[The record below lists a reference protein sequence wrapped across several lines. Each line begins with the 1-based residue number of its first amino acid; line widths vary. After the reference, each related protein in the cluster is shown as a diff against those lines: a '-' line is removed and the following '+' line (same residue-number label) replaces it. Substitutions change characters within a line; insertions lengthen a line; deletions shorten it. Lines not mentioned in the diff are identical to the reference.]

1 MSNNK
6 FTVSYKDGEIMKLE
20 TALCYD
26 EETNE
31 YYFYLYHNKYLFK
44 KNVIGYIQFRI
55 INGDLS
61 FEKLN
66 ITSAIKI
73 WHNSIDKQFRGYQLG
88 KTMMNM
94 LCEKIS
100 KSPDFPHTIIA
111 YPAGETPIPGLYVFY
126 MKAGFRFVDE
136 QEQLPIETNVP
147 MYRKV

>member
-6 FTVSYKDGEIMKLE
+6 FTIPYKDGKILKLE
-20 TALCYD
+20 TVLNYD
-26 EETNE
+26 NASNE
-31 YYFYLYHNKYLFK
+31 YYFCLYHNKCLFR

-55 INGDLS
+55 IDADLS
-61 FEKLN
+61 FKKLN
-66 ITSAIKI
+66 ISSAIKI
-73 WHNSIDKQFRGYQLG
+73 WHNSIDEQYRGYKLG

-100 KSPDFPHTIIA
+100 ESTDLPHTIKA
-111 YPAGETPIPGLYVFY
+111 CPAGETPVPGLYVFY

-136 QEQLPIETNVP
+136 QEKIPSVTNVP